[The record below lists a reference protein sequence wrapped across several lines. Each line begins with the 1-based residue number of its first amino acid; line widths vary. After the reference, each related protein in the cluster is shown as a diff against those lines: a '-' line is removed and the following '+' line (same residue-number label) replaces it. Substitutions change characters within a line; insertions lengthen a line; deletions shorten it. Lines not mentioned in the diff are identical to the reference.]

1 MNEPMKGDAIVPAV
15 SSLLQRARLAL
26 DGDAPAAR
34 RQIQRALELLLDAE
48 FRRPA
53 PAASAHHPVH
63 GLAPWQ
69 ARRVIDHIQAHLET
83 PIRVEDM
90 ARLIRL
96 STSYF
101 SRAFRLSFS
110 MAPHA
115 YVIALRLARA
125 RELLLGSDEQMTQ
138 IATAC
143 GFADQAHFSR
153 VFHREM
159 GCAPGRWR
167 RERRSRSALPLVLG
181 GGSHTGATTHEMPGL
196 HASAP
201 HPEHSAAS

>member
-1 MNEPMKGDAIVPAV
+1 MNESMERDAIVPTV
-15 SSLLQRARLAL
+15 SQLLQRARLAL
-26 DGDAPAAR
+26 GGDAHAAK

-48 FRRPA
+48 SRAPA
-53 PAASAHHPVH
+53 PSDPVQHPVH

-69 ARRVIDHIQAHLET
+69 ARRVIDHIQARLDT
-83 PIRVEDM
+83 PIRVEEM
-90 ARLIRL
+90 ARVIRL

-110 MAPHA
+110 MSPHA

-125 RELLLGSDEQMTQ
+125 RELLLESEEQMTQ
-138 IATAC
+138 IAMAC

-167 RERRSRSALPLVLG
+167 RERRGGPALPPAPDG
-181 GGSHTGATTHEMPGL
+181 GRHTGANVHAMPGL
-196 HASAP
+196 RTSAP
-201 HPEHSAAS
+201 HPGHSAVP